1 MPKLYI
7 YNDTSH
13 ESYMVETEGVRIAK
27 VVGKYRR
34 VDWQIDCKQKE
45 GQELKCAALVSS
57 GCGQNGKN

>member
-1 MPKLYI
+1 
-7 YNDTSH
+7 
-13 ESYMVETEGVRIAK
+13 MVETEGVRIAN